1 MPQFAAN
8 LSLLYNRLP
17 FVQRIAQAADDGFAA
32 IECQFPYEGMAG
44 ISMEDLRAEL
54 TRVGLPL
61 VLHNLPAGHWSNGDR
76 GIACNPKRVKEFRDG
91 IPLALEYAK
100 ALNVPRLNCLAG
112 ILPAEISQHEATQ
125 TFLDNLNYAAPLLAN
140 AGIKLLIEPINTY
153 DIPGFFLSTS
163 TQAIDILMS
172 VQSNNVYLQYDAY
185 HMHRMGEDI
194 LEIEDLMPFIDHI
207 QIADHP
213 GRHEP
218 GTGEI
223 PFVEF
228 FELLDDLDYKGWV
241 GCEYAELHQA
251 NFFK

>member
-8 LSLLYNRLP
+8 ISLLYNRLP
-17 FVQRIAQAADDGFAA
+17 FVKRIAQAAADGFSAL
-32 IECQFPYEGMAG
+32 ECQFPYEAMAG
-44 ISMEDLRAEL
+44 GSLEGLRTEL
-54 TRVGLPL
+54 TRVGLSV
-61 VLHNLPAGHWSNGDR
+61 VLHNLPAGDWANGDR
-76 GIACNPKRVKEFRDG
+76 GIACDPQRVQEFRDG
-91 IPLALEYAK
+91 IPIALQYAK
-100 ALNVPRLNCLAG
+100 ALGVPRLNCLAG
-112 ILPAEISQHEATQ
+112 ILPAGVSQQEASQ
-125 TFLDNLNYAAPLLAN
+125 TLIGNLNYAAPLLAD

-163 TQAIDILMS
+163 PQAIDILMS
-172 VQSNNVYLQYDAY
+172 VQSKNVYLQYDAY
-185 HMHRMGEDI
+185 HMHRMGENI
-194 LEIEDLMPFIDHI
+194 LEIEDLMPFIEHI